1 MRTYIASFVSRLLPA
16 IAVTAAIGASI
27 LFGQTSDPQPSAGTG
42 HSARQTQALQTAK
55 RDEETLNKYSID
67 ELKAELI
74 SRGNKTL
81 YGSTHSDLETIG
93 SSAII
98 EKINNDE
105 KSLYNPR
112 GLDRRRDFWEIQD
125 PTQLTVTNSIVA
137 FVAPAHYLED
147 KDTLHLTGPNLGQF
161 KHLCS
166 DQIYFDQ
173 PVAAYCSGFVVGS
186 DLIVT
191 AGHCVDSPIALA
203 GIRIIFGYRRTR
215 TAKGFRIQTE
225 IPKRDVYKIS
235 QIIEKKR
242 NDNGADYALIQVDR
256 KIRDHL
262 PLPLDFD
269 NPVAEND
276 ELYAIG
282 FPTGL
287 PMKLADQAFVRAV
300 SPDGYFVSN
309 LDTFSG
315 NSGSP
320 VLRANSLEVVG
331 ILVRGGTDYT
341 AKRDYCQV
349 AFVCPEVQGCR
360 GEDSTLV
367 SALSDNAKEKLG
379 VKPPRA
385 PFTATFDSPEYPS
398 GIGSNSSPQYTLTSS
413 PTPPGFKIAH
423 FEYSLSGDRSC
434 NQWSICSAAVDGD
447 RVVLHFSM
455 QGHSEWML
463 PLRAGGPGLAPGQA
477 KSAGHLVVTYQP
489 I

>member
-1 MRTYIASFVSRLLPA
+1 MTSFALRAWLTVGVAASLGVH
-16 IAVTAAIGASI
+16 V
-27 LFGQTSDPQPSAGTG
+27 LFGQSPNMQQSAGQ
-42 HSARQTQALQTAK
+42 STQQAQAAQAAK
-55 RDEETLNKYSID
+55 HDEEVLNKYSI
-67 ELKAELI
+67 EQLKAELI
-74 SRGNKTL
+74 SRGNKSL
-81 YGSTHSDLETIG
+81 YGSTHSDLEKIS

-98 EKINNDE
+98 EKINNDQ
-105 KSLYNPR
+105 KGLYNPK

-125 PTQLTVTNSIVA
+125 PTQLAVTNSVVA
-137 FVAPAHYLED
+137 LVAPTHYAENAD
-147 KDTLHLTGPNLGQF
+147 GLHLTGPSLGEF

-166 DQIYFDQ
+166 DQVYFDQ
-173 PVAAYCSGFVVGS
+173 PVAAFCSGFVVGP

-191 AGHCVDSPIALA
+191 AGHCVESPVALP
-203 GIRIIFGYRRTR
+203 GIRIVFGYRRTR
-215 TAKGFRIQTE
+215 TARKFQIQTD

-235 QIIEKKR
+235 QIVEKKR
-242 NDNGADYALIQVDR
+242 NDNGSDYALVKVDR

-269 NPVAEND
+269 DPVVEND

-287 PMKLADQAFVRAV
+287 PMKLADQAFVRSV

-320 VLRANSLEVVG
+320 VLRAHSLEVVG

-349 AFVCPEVQGCR
+349 AFVCPEEQGCR

-367 SALSDNAKEKLG
+367 SALSDTAKETLG
-379 VKPPRA
+379 AKPPRS
-385 PFTATFDSPEYPS
+385 PYTATFDSPEYPS

-423 FEYSLSGDRSC
+423 FEYSLSGDRAC
-434 NQWSICSAAVDGD
+434 NQWSTCSAAIEGD

-455 QGHSEWML
+455 QGHSEWL
-463 PLRAGGPGLAPGQA
+463 FPPHGGPGLRPGQA